1 MAEATTNEAEHN
13 GDRLTNRPSYSE
25 KKISETYSFNTIKTG
40 DLWLKTRNYLRKYY
54 TPSKDC
60 WKRYLVARLPIIKW
74 MRNYSVRDNLLKDTI
89 GGLTIGVVQIPQ
101 SKRNISYFFVQF
113 EFNPSYKL

>member
-13 GDRLTNRPSYSE
+13 GDRLTNRPSYNE

-101 SKRNISYFFVQF
+101 SKRNIFVQF
-113 EFNPSYKL
+113 PRDFKNF